1 MEHQARTL
9 VDRPV
14 STVYN
19 QWTQFESFPQFME
32 GVNSVRQIDDTTTQW
47 DVEVAGVKRSFTA
60 DIVVQE
66 PDQQIRWVSRD
77 EPVHQGG
84 VFFEPHGTETEVSLW
99 MKFEPEGVV
108 EKAGDALGF
117 VQRRVEG
124 DLDRFKSFIE
134 DRELPTG
141 AWRGNLPED
150 PATSAHA
157 AVPTT
162 DPTTDTAHE
171 EQIR

>member
-19 QWTQFESFPQFME
+19 QWTQFESFPKFME
-32 GVNSVRQIDDTTTQW
+32 GVNSVKQLDDTTTEW
-47 DVEVAGVKRSFTA
+47 DVEIAGVKRTFTA
-60 DIVVQE
+60 DIIVQE
-66 PDQQIRWVSRD
+66 PDQQIRWASRD
-77 EPVHQGG
+77 EPQHQGG
-84 VFFEPHGTETEVSLW
+84 VSFEPRGAETEVALW

-134 DRELPTG
+134 DRELATG
-141 AWRGNLPED
+141 AWRGNVPNN
-150 PATSAHA
+150 PADAR
-157 AVPTT
+157 
-162 DPTTDTAHE
+162 E
-171 EQIR
+171 ERAR

>member
-66 PDQQIRWVSRD
+66 PDQQIRWISRD
-77 EPVHQGG
+77 EPAHQGG
-84 VFFEPHGTETEVSLW
+84 VSFTPHGAETEVSLW

-157 AVPTT
+157 SV
-162 DPTTDTAHE
+162 PTTDTARE